1 MSDTFLCLPENCF
14 MLWSALRRFCA
25 AVLAPKVDLLRQRL
39 LAVQKRRNCCQSG
52 TTSNRTDPTQIS
64 LGSGIE
70 AAAVL
75 QRVRFAVQWQVFAL
89 KCSHVARRVRGS
101 GLPRHKTPSPPFWD
115 LSSCSGVC
123 SIWAEKTASE
133 RPKALEWGIPNGGI
147 CAQLLR
153 SESNHEKSGVTD
165 VFVELSDSEQNK
177 GAKEREPE
185 AVSCWMLKM
194 HSNAALNQF
203 NDE

>member
-1 MSDTFLCLPENCF
+1 
-14 MLWSALRRFCA
+14 MLWSALCRFSA
-25 AVLAPKVDLLRQRL
+25 AALAPKVELLRQQLRL
-39 LAVQKRRNCCQSG
+39 SRNGRIAVSLEPRRIERN
-52 TTSNRTDPTQIS
+52 PTQIS

-75 QRVRFAVQWQVFAL
+75 QLVRCAVQWRVFSL
-89 KCSHVARRVRGS
+89 KCQHVARRIHSS
-101 GLPRHKTPSPPFWD
+101 GLPGYKTPSPPFWD
-115 LSSCSGVC
+115 ISSCSGVY

-165 VFVELSDSEQNK
+165 VFVELSDSEQNE